1 MKKIIFTLVLF
12 LSISAMYSQG
22 KYHYRQNA
30 YYIEAAAKEFSL
42 DKKQQEELSEVRM
55 EMVKAYMSSNKAFKD
70 DEITKE
76 EKKARNRKASQTYHK
91 AMSKITGKSYK
102 EMKAW
107 LANMRKELKTVK

>member
-1 MKKIIFTLVLF
+1 MKKIIFTLILI
-12 LSISAMYSQG
+12 LTISTTYSQG
-22 KYHYRQNA
+22 KYHQRQNA
-30 YYIEAAAKEFSL
+30 HYVEAAAKEFSL

-55 EMVKAYMSSNKAFKD
+55 EMVKAYMTSNKAFKNE
-70 DEITKE
+70 EITKE
-76 EKKARNRKASQTYHK
+76 ERKARNRKASQTYHK